1 MCLCDESRCL
11 PPRLLTCPSSTAP
24 QQREG
29 QFSSLQLVAMQRGVA
44 AAMQYLSS
52 FAFVH
57 RALSAHSVLVN
68 SHLVCKVARLGHSPQ
83 VRASLG
89 GPASLG
95 GWGCWRTSWD
105 QGRWMPQGALES
117 EGAELTR
124 VMEQTPG
131 EGAQRDIREGLRPLR
146 KEGSPPRTTPCPS
159 LVLTS
164 VRAPGCKSTHHPQ
177 AL

>member
-1 MCLCDESRCL
+1 MPVCLCDESTCL
-11 PPRLLTCPSSTAP
+11 PPLLLTCAPSTAP

-57 RALSAHSVLVN
+57 CALSAHSVLVN
-68 SHLVCKVARLGHSPQ
+68 SHLICKVARLGHSPQ

-95 GWGCWRTSWD
+95 GAGLLEDKLGPGW
-105 QGRWMPQGALES
+105 WMPQGALES
-117 EGAELTR
+117 EGAEFTR
-124 VMEQTPG
+124 VMEQKG
-131 EGAQRDIREGLRPLR
+131 EGAQRDIREGLRTLR
-146 KEGSPPRTTPCPS
+146 KEGSPPRTTP
-159 LVLTS
+159 
-164 VRAPGCKSTHHPQ
+164 
-177 AL
+177 ALP

>member
-1 MCLCDESRCL
+1 MPVCLCDESRCL
-11 PPRLLTCPSSTAP
+11 PPLLLTCAPSTAP

-68 SHLVCKVARLGHSPQ
+68 SHLICKVARLGHSPQ

-95 GWGCWRTSWD
+95 GRGCWRTSWD
-105 QGRWMPQGALES
+105 RGG
-117 EGAELTR
+117 GC
-124 VMEQTPG
+124 
-131 EGAQRDIREGLRPLR
+131 LR
-146 KEGSPPRTTPCPS
+146 G
-159 LVLTS
+159 
-164 VRAPGCKSTHHPQ
+164 H
-177 AL
+177 